1 MKEIINIMIKIFTRV
16 VTAIFLI
23 ASIYITFF
31 FGTERVVASTDI
43 WAIMLIGFVSAV
55 CYLPFLLEINYSK
68 IALVILQI
76 VYFLIIN
83 AVTLVTGASR
93 GWFTFKNPVN
103 TISFE
108 AVIIC
113 VYVIVMIVSYII
125 DSDSAKKMNQKLE
138 ERNMK

>member
-1 MKEIINIMIKIFTRV
+1 MKEKINIMLMIFTRV

-31 FGTERVVASTDI
+31 FGNERVMASTDI
-43 WAIMLIGFVSAV
+43 WAIMFIGFVSAV

-68 IALVILQI
+68 IAMVILQVI
-76 VYFLIIN
+76 YFLIIN
-83 AVTLVTGASR
+83 AVTLITGAFR

-103 TISFE
+103 AISFE

>member
-1 MKEIINIMIKIFTRV
+1 MKEKINIMLMIFTRV

-23 ASIYITFF
+23 ASIYITYF
-31 FGTERVVASTDI
+31 FGSTRVFGSSDI
-43 WAIMLIGFVSAV
+43 WAIMFIGLVSAV
-55 CYLPFLLEINYSK
+55 CYIPFLLEINYSK
-68 IALVILQI
+68 ILMVILQI
-76 VYFLIIN
+76 GYFLIIN
-83 AVTLVTGASR
+83 AVTLITGALR

-103 TISFE
+103 AISFE

-113 VYVIVMIVSYII
+113 VYAIIMIVSYLI